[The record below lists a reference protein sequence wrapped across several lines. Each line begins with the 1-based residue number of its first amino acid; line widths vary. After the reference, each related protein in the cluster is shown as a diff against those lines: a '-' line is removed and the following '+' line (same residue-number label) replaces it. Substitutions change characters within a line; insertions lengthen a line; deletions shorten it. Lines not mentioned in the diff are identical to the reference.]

1 MTAQIKYLIFKGIE
15 KKEQILFKSFLNLA
29 KAELAYQVVILK
41 SDVKNDDA
49 PDMIIMDESYQFD
62 ENEQAL
68 RSLPTVLIGDDLR
81 DDALNYVSRPV
92 QWSDFKIALTSLD
105 ISLNEDEV
113 TLERVLPSDI
123 KFAISDAT
131 QTTID
136 TDSVTKD
143 CESEELDSYDY
154 ELGNMTVDYHSIT
167 NSDYMKVVE
176 DVRQFENLADSNNS
190 EAVILITD
198 DESASSNSVL
208 VIETDSLDAWDF
220 SETETTQEDGD
231 SHFDFNARNNDV
243 EPSDT
248 EVFVET
254 KVGKTLK
261 PGEEYWL
268 EDNEM
273 IANNKIV
280 LIIKAD
286 RGMVYSDVEPGKWLS
301 FVQRSNLTKLP
312 LSVQWH
318 PNTSVKGYPLERL
331 IWADTLVNQGS
342 QLLQGLEEDEKYIL
356 KCWPKFELL
365 EFDNILLKLCSML
378 FVQPESVTT
387 LAQKSGYGRSTIRG
401 LINACYE
408 SGILKMPHEV
418 NLKVLTKPTGS
429 DGMLTKIKDAF
440 R

>member
-15 KKEQILFKSFLNLA
+15 KKEQIVFKSFLNLA
-29 KAELAYQVVILK
+29 KAELTYQVVILK
-41 SDVKNDDA
+41 SDVQNDDA
-49 PDMIIMDESYQFD
+49 PDIVIMDESYELTQD
-62 ENEQAL
+62 EEAL
-68 RSLPTVLIGDDLR
+68 GLLPTVLIGDDLR

-105 ISLNEDEV
+105 ISLNEEEV
-113 TLERVLPSDI
+113 ALERVLPKDI
-123 KFAISDAT
+123 KFAISDAS
-131 QTTID
+131 QTSID
-136 TDSVTKD
+136 SDSLTKD
-143 CESEELDSYDY
+143 GEVDEVDSYDY
-154 ELGNMTVDYHSIT
+154 ELDNMTIDYQSIT

-176 DVRQFENLADSNNS
+176 DVRQFDKLEDTNNA

-198 DESASSNSVL
+198 DESASANSVL

-220 SETETTQEDGD
+220 TETQTTQESGD
-231 SHFDFNARNNDV
+231 SFFDFKATNNDV
-243 EPSDT
+243 ESSQT
-248 EVFVET
+248 EAFVE
-254 KVGKTLK
+254 KKAGVELK

-268 EDNEM
+268 EDNEI
-273 IANNKIV
+273 IANNKTV

-301 FVQRSNLTKLP
+301 IVQRSNLTKQP

-318 PNTSVKGYPLERL
+318 PTTSVKGYPLERL
-331 IWADTLVNQGS
+331 IWADTLVNQGAE
-342 QLLQGLEEDEKYIL
+342 LLQGLEEGEEYIL

-365 EFDNILLKLCSML
+365 EFDNTLLKLCSML
-378 FVQPESVTT
+378 FVQPESVAS

-401 LINACYE
+401 LINACYQ

-418 NLKVLTKPTGS
+418 NLKVLAKPTGNES
-429 DGMLTKIKDAF
+429 MLNKIKDAF